1 MGEHPESGARHW
13 RRVAEYHGSPS
24 MSPLPDALARA
35 VARVQVLR
43 MRDGCA
49 AEASDC
55 VAVEAPL
62 EVRIGGVPFATI
74 MRTPGQ
80 DRELAAGFLF
90 AERVLRH
97 PDDLGT
103 IEHCTDRDAL
113 HPDNVVSVGLT
124 GASAAAAAAALAG
137 RRAVVASSACGVCG
151 RRSIEDLAT
160 DCPRVEPMTNVS
172 AEVLAMLP
180 AALRRG
186 QSAFEHTGGLHAAGL
201 FTDDGTVIASA
212 EDVGRH
218 NAVDKVIGGRLLR
231 DEMPLHRALLC
242 VSGRTSFEIVQ
253 KAWVAGI
260 ACLVAVSA
268 PSSLAIELADAAGI
282 TLIGFARDGGFNVYA
297 GRVGR

>member
-1 MGEHPESGARHW
+1 MQPG
-13 RRVAEYHGSPS
+13 
-24 MSPLPDALARA
+24 MSPVPDALASA
-35 VARVQVLR
+35 VARVHVVR
-43 MRDGCA
+43 MRDGRPA
-49 AEASDC
+49 DASDC

-62 EVRIGGVPFATI
+62 EVRIAGVPFATI

-103 IEHCTDRDAL
+103 IEHCVDKDAS
-113 HPDNVVSVGLT
+113 HPDNVVNVGLI
-124 GASAAAAAAALAG
+124 GASAEAAAAALAG

-151 RRSIEDLAT
+151 RRSIEELAA
-160 DCPRVEPMTNVS
+160 DCLPVEPLPDVS
-172 AEVLAMLP
+172 GSVIAALP
-180 AALRRG
+180 AALRQR
-186 QSAFEHTGGLHAAGL
+186 QSAFEQTGGLHAAGL
-201 FTDDGTVIASA
+201 FATDGRLMAVA

-218 NAVDKVIGGRLLR
+218 NAVDKIVGGRILR
-231 DEMPLHRALLC
+231 DEVPARHTLLC

-260 ACLVAVSA
+260 PYVVAVSA
-268 PSSLAIELADAAGI
+268 PSSLAIELAGAAGI
-282 TLIGFARDGGFNVYA
+282 TLVGFVREGGFNVYT

>member
-1 MGEHPESGARHW
+1 
-13 RRVAEYHGSPS
+13 
-24 MSPLPDALARA
+24 MSLIPDALTSAI
-35 VARVQVLR
+35 ARVQLVR
-43 MRDGCA
+43 MRDGRPA
-49 AEASDC
+49 DASDC

-62 EVRIGGVPFATI
+62 EVRVGGVPFATI
-74 MRTPGQ
+74 MRTPGH

-103 IEHCTDRDAL
+103 IEHCVDTDAS
-113 HPDNVVSVGLT
+113 HPENVVNVGLT
-124 GASAAAAAAALAG
+124 GESASAAAAALEG

-151 RRSIEDLAT
+151 RRSIEELAA
-160 DCPRVEPMTNVS
+160 DCSPVEPVSDVS
-172 AEVLAMLP
+172 AAVIATLP
-180 AALRRG
+180 ATLRRG
-186 QSAFEHTGGLHAAGL
+186 QAAFERTGGLHAAGL
-201 FTDDGTVIASA
+201 FAVDGVLIAAA

-218 NAVDKVIGGRLLR
+218 NAVDKIIGGRLLR
-231 DEMPLHRALLC
+231 DQVPVRHTLIC

-260 ACLVAVSA
+260 PCIVAVSA

-282 TLIGFARDGGFNVYA
+282 TLIGFARDGGFNIYS

>member
-1 MGEHPESGARHW
+1 
-13 RRVAEYHGSPS
+13 
-24 MSPLPDALARA
+24 MSPIPDALTSA
-35 VARVQVLR
+35 VARVHVVR
-43 MRDGCA
+43 MRDGRPA
-49 AEASDC
+49 DASDC

-74 MRTPGQ
+74 MRTPGH

-103 IEHCTDRDAL
+103 IEHCIDKDAS
-113 HPDNVVSVGLT
+113 HPENVVNVGLT
-124 GASAAAAAAALAG
+124 GESATAAAAALAG

-151 RRSIEDLAT
+151 RRTIDELSADCSPVEAVADL
-160 DCPRVEPMTNVS
+160 S
-172 AEVLAMLP
+172 ALVMITLP
-180 AALRRG
+180 ATLRRR
-186 QSAFEHTGGLHAAGL
+186 QSAFEQTGGLHAAGL
-201 FTDDGTVIASA
+201 FAIDGALIAMA

-218 NAVDKVIGGRLLR
+218 NAVDKVVGGRLLR
-231 DEMPLHRALLC
+231 DEVPARRTLLC

-260 ACLVAVSA
+260 PCIVAVSA
-268 PSSLAIELADAAGI
+268 PSSLAIELAEAAGI
-282 TLIGFARDGGFNVYA
+282 TLIGFARDGGFNVYT

>member
-1 MGEHPESGARHW
+1 
-13 RRVAEYHGSPS
+13 
-24 MSPLPDALARA
+24 MSSIPDALASA
-35 VARVQVLR
+35 VARVHVVR
-43 MRDGCA
+43 MRDGRPA
-49 AEASDC
+49 DASDC

-62 EVRIGGVPFATI
+62 EVRVGGVPFATI

-103 IEHCTDRDAL
+103 IEHCVDKDAS
-113 HPDNVVSVGLT
+113 HPENVVNVGVT
-124 GASAAAAAAALAG
+124 GASAEAAAAALAG

-151 RRSIEDLAT
+151 RRSIEDLAAG
-160 DCPRVEPMTNVS
+160 CSPVEPISDIS
-172 AEVLAMLP
+172 ASVILTLP
-180 AALRRG
+180 ATLRRA
-186 QSAFEHTGGLHAAGL
+186 QSAFEQTGGLHAAGL
-201 FTDDGTVIASA
+201 FATDGAVMATA

-218 NAVDKVIGGRLLR
+218 NAVDKIIGRRILR
-231 DEMPLHRALLC
+231 DEIPVRHTLLC

-260 ACLVAVSA
+260 PCIVAVSA
-268 PSSLAIELADAAGI
+268 PSSLAIELAEAAGI
-282 TLIGFARDGGFNVYA
+282 TLVGFARDSGFNVYT